1 MVWFLW
7 FRALVLKYIAFNN
20 SKGYFIYFNILLYN
34 TPNINDFIFFTTSFK
49 YDFFINFDSSSTP
62 NISLYNTPNIN
73 DFIFFTTSFKY
84 DFFINFYSSS
94 THLSLSSY
102 LSLSHMKILKNNQ
115 QAKTPTTST
124 AQHLHCHPQP
134 TATFTAHHNFDF

>member
-49 YDFFINFDSSSTP
+49 YDFFINF
-62 NISLYNTPNIN
+62 
-73 DFIFFTTSFKY
+73 
-84 DFFINFYSSS
+84 YSSS

-115 QAKTPTTST
+115 QTKTPTTST

-134 TATFTAHHNFDF
+134 TATFIAHHNSDLKKKKKKTTTTTTTITTTTTNPP